1 MTQIELANIGAVVAE
16 AARINAKFY
25 GGDKYFFFFSINEEG
40 RASGR
45 LYDREKGETVQRTYE
60 VDIIKEPESIAKILG
75 SMCWV
80 EGYADGIN
88 AGAESRQAE
97 IDALKREVE
106 ELRLA
111 AKVLT
116 SGNGEADNKP
126 EVEF

>member
-1 MTQIELANIGAVVAE
+1 
-16 AARINAKFY
+16 
-25 GGDKYFFFFSINEEG
+25 
-40 RASGR
+40 
-45 LYDREKGETVQRTYE
+45 
-60 VDIIKEPESIAKILG
+60 
-75 SMCWV
+75 MCWV
-80 EGYADGIN
+80 EGYADGIEK
-88 AGAESRQAE
+88 GEESRQAE

>member
-1 MTQIELANIGAVVAE
+1 MTIKNYAAIGAVIAAAAKLNEKAE
-16 AARINAKFY
+16 QSGKYWFFVTLEGDGKFRARLH
-25 GGDKYFFFFSINEEG
+25 D
-40 RASGR
+40 RAT
-45 LYDREKGETVQRTYE
+45 DEDIRTYE
-60 VDIIKEPESIAKILG
+60 LNIVKDTDNALKMINSLG
-75 SMCWV
+75 WV
-80 EGYADGIN
+80 EGYADGIEKGEEN
-88 AGAESRQAE
+88 KQAE